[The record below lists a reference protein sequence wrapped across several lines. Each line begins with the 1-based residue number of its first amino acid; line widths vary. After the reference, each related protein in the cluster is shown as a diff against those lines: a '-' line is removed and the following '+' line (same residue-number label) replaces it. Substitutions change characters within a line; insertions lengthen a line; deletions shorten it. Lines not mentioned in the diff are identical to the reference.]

1 MKKNENKDMFKAA
14 WNYAAA
20 PESTDHIN
28 LQKQY
33 DLYID
38 GKFIK
43 PVKGKYFD
51 TINPSNDKKIASVAE
66 ATAEDVDLAVKAAR
80 KPLRAGQICSVKTA
94 GNIFLGSRV

>member
-1 MKKNENKDMFKAA
+1 MFKAA

-80 KPLRAGQICSVKTA
+80 KAFKGWANLSGKDRGKY
-94 GNIFLGSRV
+94 IFRIARLIQ